1 VSEHRKAS
9 MLAAAGIQ
17 DIISQGAAIQACALR
32 GDGQEPR
39 EAIRS
44 KAHALLDAYLDNMAD
59 AGTHARALHGE

>member
-1 VSEHRKAS
+1 

-39 EAIRS
+39 EAIRA
-44 KAHALLDAYLDNMAD
+44 KAHALVDAYLDNMAD
-59 AGTHARALHGE
+59 AGTLARALHTD